1 MPKMATKAAGN
12 VFYQA
17 RKEASK
23 WNDRLSSREGASEET
38 GVDRTRLAYIELNT
52 VNPHSAEV
60 FILSTSRT
68 ETRLSTNYP
77 LFRRL

>member
-38 GVDRTRLAYIELNT
+38 GVDRTRLTLPRNQE
-52 VNPHSAEV
+52 S
-60 FILSTSRT
+60 
-68 ETRLSTNYP
+68 
-77 LFRRL
+77 